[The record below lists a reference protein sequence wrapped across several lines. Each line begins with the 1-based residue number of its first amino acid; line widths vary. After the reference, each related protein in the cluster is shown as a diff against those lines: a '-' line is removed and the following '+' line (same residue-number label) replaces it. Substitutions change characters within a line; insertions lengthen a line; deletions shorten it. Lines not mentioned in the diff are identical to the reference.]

1 MTEPK
6 QVRCALYARVST
18 VDQQTVPAQ
27 LEALREYADRRGWT
41 VVQEV
46 SEVRSGAKHRPKRQ
60 ELMAAARARS
70 IDAIAVMKLDRWGRS
85 TVDLV
90 STLSELTDLGVGF
103 VSVTEGFDL
112 TTAVGR
118 LIANVLSAIA
128 SFERDL
134 IIERTRFGLNH
145 AKRHGTRSGKAI
157 GRPAVAPG
165 RAVEVRALRLKGLSL
180 PEIAKRTGLS
190 YGSVQRLLAG
200 IPVPRKPK

>member
-41 VVQEV
+41 VVQKV

-180 PEIAKRTGLS
+180 PEIARRTELS

-200 IPVPRKPK
+200 LPRKPK